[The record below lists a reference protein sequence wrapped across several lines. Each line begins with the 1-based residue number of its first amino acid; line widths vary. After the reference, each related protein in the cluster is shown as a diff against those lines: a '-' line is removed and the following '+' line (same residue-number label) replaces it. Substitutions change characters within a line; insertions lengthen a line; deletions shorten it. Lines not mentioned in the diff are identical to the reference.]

1 MLGASKIYKVIC
13 SSFLQLSAIS
23 RDPLL
28 HPVCRFVVVV
38 ERLADGTDERVFEES
53 GRARTRM
60 CAHYTKLLRIT
71 PSLRVAEATVVVPL
85 RRNRVLSL
93 SRSKVSVAEAAKV
106 DIG

>member
-28 HPVCRFVVVV
+28 HPVCRFVVAV
-38 ERLADGTDERVFEES
+38 ERLAD
-53 GRARTRM
+53 
-60 CAHYTKLLRIT
+60 
-71 PSLRVAEATVVVPL
+71 VPL